1 MWWLRRDVAT
11 LFFAHLVSR
20 RGPAPT
26 LATIPTRTSE
36 KAFQKQ
42 GCQHQL
48 ASQADP
54 THTQTL
60 AIGSRHVTPKGV
72 LRPAKCDAGATHE
85 GP

>member
-26 LATIPTRTSE
+26 LAAIPTRTSE

-42 GCQHQL
+42 SCQHPW
-48 ASQADP
+48 AS
-54 THTQTL
+54 QTL
-60 AIGSRHVTPKGV
+60 AIASRHVTPKGV